1 MTIKDLF
8 NQIQFNEV
16 KDSLIV
22 FKNSENPFL
31 ANQYIESIASS
42 RGMKIT
48 YIDTLDGLVS
58 DAFSLFDD
66 EIDKKDDELLVY
78 YTDDLSNSSII
89 DVTNLII
96 VTNKISSKEVQ
107 SSLSNYIVEVPK
119 LLDWQ
124 IKDYAYS
131 MGEGVDEQDIELLLS
146 LYSKNILRLD
156 QELSKLQHFSPNER
170 KYLFKEMVKDGSF
183 SDTTTYTVFNFTNA
197 LITRDIG
204 TLSKLLLEMER
215 MDTNPFGILT
225 LLINNF
231 RNLILVKA
239 NLNPTVDNTGLDN
252 KKLYAIKKTSTP
264 FTVAQITTIFE
275 MLCNI
280 DYRIKSGEL
289 PTELVVD
296 YIMLKILTI

>member
-22 FKNSENPFL
+22 FKNSENQFL
-31 ANQYIESIASS
+31 ANQYIESIANS

-66 EIDKKDDELLVY
+66 EVDKKDDELLVY
-78 YTDDLSNSSII
+78 YTDDLSNSSIV

-107 SSLSNYIVEVPK
+107 STLSNYIVEVPK

-124 IKDYAYS
+124 IQDYAHS
-131 MGEGVDEQDIELLLS
+131 MGEGVDKQDIELLLS

-170 KYLFKEMVKDGSF
+170 KYLFKEMIKDGSF

-197 LITRDIG
+197 LVARDIE

-215 MDTNPFGILT
+215 MDTSPFGILT
-225 LLINNF
+225 LLLNNF

-239 NLNPTVDNTGLDN
+239 NLNPTTDNTGLDS

-264 FTVAQITTIFE
+264 FTVEQITIIFE

-280 DYRIKSGEL
+280 DYKIKSGEL
-289 PTELVVD
+289 PTELMVD

>member
-22 FKNSENPFL
+22 FKNSENQFL
-31 ANQYIESIASS
+31 ANQYIESIANS

-48 YIDTLDGLVS
+48 YIDTLDGLIS

-66 EIDKKDDELLVY
+66 EVDKKDDELLVY

-107 SSLSNYIVEVPK
+107 STLSNYIVEVPK

-124 IKDYAYS
+124 IQDYAHS
-131 MGEGVDEQDIELLLS
+131 MGEGVDKQDIELLLS

-170 KYLFKEMVKDGSF
+170 KYLFKEMIKDGSF

-197 LITRDIG
+197 LVARDIE

-215 MDTNPFGILT
+215 IDTSPFGILT
-225 LLINNF
+225 LLLNNF

-239 NLNPTVDNTGLDN
+239 NLNPTTDNTGLDS

-264 FTVAQITTIFE
+264 FTVEQITIIFE

-280 DYRIKSGEL
+280 DYKIKSGEL
-289 PTELVVD
+289 PTELMVD

>member
-8 NQIQFNEV
+8 NQIQLNEV

-22 FKNSENPFL
+22 FKNSENQFL

-78 YTDDLSNSSII
+78 YTNDLSNSSIV

-96 VTNKISSKEVQ
+96 VTDKISSKEVQ
-107 SSLSNYIVEVPK
+107 SSLSNHIVEVPK

-124 IKDYAYS
+124 IQDYAYS
-131 MGEGVDEQDIELLLS
+131 MGEGVDKQDIELLLS

-170 KYLFKEMVKDGSF
+170 KYLFKEMIKDGSF

-197 LITRDIG
+197 IVAKDIE

-225 LLINNF
+225 LLLNNF

-239 NLNPTVDNTGLDN
+239 NLNPTTDNTGLDS

-264 FTVAQITTIFE
+264 FTVEQLTIIFE

-280 DYRIKSGEL
+280 DYKIKSGEL
-289 PTELVVD
+289 PTELMVD
-296 YIMLKILTI
+296 YILLKILTM

>member
-8 NQIQFNEV
+8 NQIQLNRIE
-16 KDSLIV
+16 DSLIV
-22 FKNSENPFL
+22 FKNSDTPFL
-31 ANQYIESIASS
+31 ANQYIESIASI
-42 RGMKIT
+42 RGMDVV

-66 EIDKKDDELLVY
+66 EVEKKENELLVY
-78 YTDDLSNSSII
+78 YTDDLSTCSIS

-107 SSLSNYIVEVPK
+107 SVLSDYIVEVPK
-119 LLDWQ
+119 LMDWQ
-124 IKDYAYS
+124 IQDYAYS
-131 MGEGVDEQDIELLLS
+131 MGDGVDKQDIELLLS
-146 LYSKNILRLD
+146 LYGKNILRLD

-170 KYLFKEMVKDGSF
+170 KYLFKDMIKDGSF

-197 LITRDIG
+197 IVAKDIE
-204 TLSKLLLEMER
+204 TLSKLLLEMNR

-225 LLINNF
+225 ILLNNF

-239 NLNPTVDNTGLDN
+239 NMNPTPENTGLDS
-252 KKLYAIKKTSTP
+252 KKLYAIKKTTTP
-264 FTVAQITTIFE
+264 FTVEQLTIIFE

-280 DYRIKSGEL
+280 DLKVKSGEL
-289 PTELVVD
+289 PTEIMVD
-296 YIMLKILTI
+296 YIMLKILTM